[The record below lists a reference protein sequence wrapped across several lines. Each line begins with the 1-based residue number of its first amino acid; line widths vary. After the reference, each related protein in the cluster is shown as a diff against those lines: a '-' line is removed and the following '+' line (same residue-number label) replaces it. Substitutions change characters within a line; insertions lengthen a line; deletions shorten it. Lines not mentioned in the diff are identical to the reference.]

1 MPRIPYPDVS
11 QPPLSDLAAH
21 IRAERGGRL
30 PNLFLMHLHNPA
42 VLEAWLSLG
51 TALRYQT
58 SLDERSLELTVC
70 YVSRLLDYDY
80 QWNAHAPL
88 ARQAGVDPDALEALP
103 EWRSATGFDARDRL
117 VLAYVEAV
125 SAATD
130 IPDELFA
137 ALREQFTDQQ
147 VMELTATAAF
157 YGCGARFLKA
167 LHVRN
172 DD

>member
-1 MPRIPYPDVS
+1 MARIPYPDVS
-11 QPPLSDLAAH
+11 EPPLADLAAH

-42 VLEAWLSLG
+42 VLEAWLALG
-51 TALRYQT
+51 TALRYRT
-58 SLDERSLELTVC
+58 TLDQRSLELTVC

-88 ARQAGVDPDALEALP
+88 ALAAGIDPAALEELP
-103 EWRSATGFDARDRL
+103 RWRDVPGFDDRDRL

-125 SAATD
+125 SAATEIGD
-130 IPDELFA
+130 DVFV
-137 ALREQFTDQQ
+137 ALRAEFTDQQ

-167 LHVRN
+167 LDVRN
-172 DD
+172 DE

>member
-11 QPPLSDLAAH
+11 EPPLSDLVAH

-51 TALRYQT
+51 TALRYRT
-58 SLDERSLELTVC
+58 SLDQRSLELTVC

-88 ARQAGVDPDALEALP
+88 ALKAGVDPEALEALP
-103 EWRSATGFDARDRL
+103 TWRDVAGFSDRDRL
-117 VLAYVEAV
+117 VLGYVEAV

-130 IPDELFA
+130 IDDAVFT
-137 ALREQFTDQQ
+137 ALRAAFTDQQ

-157 YGCGARFLKA
+157 YGAGARFLKA
-167 LHVRN
+167 LNVRN
-172 DD
+172 DE